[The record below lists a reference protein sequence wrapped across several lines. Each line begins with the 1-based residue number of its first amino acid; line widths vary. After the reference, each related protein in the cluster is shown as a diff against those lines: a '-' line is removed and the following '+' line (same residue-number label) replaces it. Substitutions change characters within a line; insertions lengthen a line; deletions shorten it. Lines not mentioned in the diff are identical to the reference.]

1 MTLTLFNSIEDI
13 EVLID
18 CDNKPWFKRAHVGA
32 FLGLE
37 DIRTSVR
44 NLEGDEFCTREQ
56 LGGRHSMP
64 GWSGPKEQ
72 QNKTDVFLSV
82 YGVMH
87 VIINTRKERGKE
99 LKEFIL
105 KDIIPR
111 GLNEKIKQLQ
121 EDHQLAI
128 TDRDNKIQA
137 IQYEIREKD
146 QQIERC
152 ENMIQDLIERHV
164 PRRGDIDTV
173 LSLIDKQCENEPHKF
188 YIIRCQ
194 YKNLNNH
201 KKWLRKRYPN
211 MIEKGESD
219 DPNAVHRWCSFK
231 KDFFSEEN
239 YYKNH
244 FSMTEEQEELFEIVF
259 GIKI

>member
-1 MTLTLFNSIEDI
+1 MNLALINSIEDI

-44 NLEGDEFCTREQ
+44 NLEGDDFCTREQ
-56 LGGRHSMP
+56 LGARHSMP

-87 VIINTRKERGKE
+87 VIIISQKERGKE
-99 LKEFIL
+99 LKEFIFNI
-105 KDIIPR
+105 IIPR

-128 TDRDNKIQA
+128 IEKDNKIQA
-137 IQYEIREKD
+137 VQYINVGLYEEIKAIEYEKVGLQGEIREKD
-146 QQIERC
+146 HQITQC
-152 ENMIQDLIERHV
+152 ENRIQDLIANRNT
-164 PRRGDIDTV
+164 DIV
-173 LSLIDKQCENEPHKF
+173 LSLIDKQCKNEPHKF
-188 YIIRCQ
+188 YMIHCH

-211 MIEKGESD
+211 MIEKGESYN
-219 DPNAVHRWCSFK
+219 PNVGIDGIHLK
-231 KDFFSEEN
+231 KIFLVE
-239 YYKNH
+239 K
-244 FSMTEEQEELFEIVF
+244 II
-259 GIKI
+259 IKIISI

>member
-1 MTLTLFNSIEDI
+1 MTLALFNSIKDI

-18 CDNKPWFKRAHVGA
+18 CENKPWFKRAHVGA
-32 FLGLE
+32 FLGIE

-44 NLEGDEFCTREQ
+44 NLDDDEFCTREQ
-56 LGGRHSMP
+56 LGARYNT
-64 GWSGPKEQ
+64 SGNIKGQ
-72 QNKTDVFLSV
+72 DHDVFLSV

-87 VIINTRKERGKE
+87 VIINSRKERGKE
-99 LKEFIL
+99 LKEFIF

-137 IQYEIREKD
+137 IQYEIKEKD
-146 QQIERC
+146 HQIARC
-152 ENMIQDLIERHV
+152 KNRIQDLTERHV
-164 PRRGDIDTV
+164 PRRGIIDNV
-173 LSLIDKQCENEPHKF
+173 LSLIDKQCKNEHYKF
-188 YIIRCQ
+188 YMIRCQ

-219 DPNAVHRWCSFK
+219 DPNAVHRWHSFK
-231 KDFFSEEN
+231 KDFFSKEN

-244 FSMTEEQEELFEIVF
+244 FNITEENEELFEIVF
-259 GIKI
+259 GIQI

>member
-1 MTLTLFNSIEDI
+1 
-13 EVLID
+13 
-18 CDNKPWFKRAHVGA
+18 
-32 FLGLE
+32 
-37 DIRTSVR
+37 
-44 NLEGDEFCTREQ
+44 
-56 LGGRHSMP
+56 
-64 GWSGPKEQ
+64 
-72 QNKTDVFLSV
+72 
-82 YGVMH
+82 MH
-87 VIINTRKERGKE
+87 VIINSRKERGKE

-128 TDRDNKIQA
+128 TDRDNKIKA

-146 QQIERC
+146 HQIAQC
-152 ENMIQDLIERHV
+152 ENTIQDLIERHV
-164 PRRGDIDTV
+164 PRRGVIDTV

-188 YIIRCQ
+188 YMIRCQ

-231 KDFFSEEN
+231 KDFFSKEN

-244 FSMTEEQEELFEIVF
+244 FSMTEEQEELFETVF
-259 GIKI
+259 GIQI

>member
-1 MTLTLFNSIEDI
+1 MFSYHLWSKCISTTKTKILKIYIYIYIYKMTLALFNAIEDI

-18 CDNKPWFKRAHVGA
+18 CDNQPWFKRAHVGA

-44 NLEGDEFCTREQ
+44 NLEGDEFCTRKQ
-56 LGGRHSMP
+56 LGARHNTP
-64 GWSGPKEQ
+64 GNFKGQ
-72 QNKTDVFLSV
+72 DHDVFLSV

-87 VIINTRKERGKE
+87 VIINSRKERGKE

-137 IQYEIREKD
+137 IQYENVGLQGEIRAKD
-146 QQIERC
+146 HQIAQC
-152 ENMIQDLIERHV
+152 ENRIQDLIAKGMFQDV
-164 PRRGDIDTV
+164 ALLT
-173 LSLIDKQCENEPHKF
+173 
-188 YIIRCQ
+188 Q
-194 YKNLNNH
+194 Y
-201 KKWLRKRYPN
+201 
-211 MIEKGESD
+211 
-219 DPNAVHRWCSFK
+219 
-231 KDFFSEEN
+231 
-239 YYKNH
+239 
-244 FSMTEEQEELFEIVF
+244 
-259 GIKI
+259 

>member
-1 MTLTLFNSIEDI
+1 MVF
-13 EVLID
+13 
-18 CDNKPWFKRAHVGA
+18 F
-32 FLGLE
+32 
-37 DIRTSVR
+37 TSAWQK
-44 NLEGDEFCTREQ
+44 F
-56 LGGRHSMP
+56 
-64 GWSGPKEQ
+64 
-72 QNKTDVFLSV
+72 
-82 YGVMH
+82 
-87 VIINTRKERGKE
+87 RKERGKE

-137 IQYEIREKD
+137 IQYENVGLQGEIRAKD
-146 QQIERC
+146 HQIARC
-152 ENMIQDLIERHV
+152 ENRIQDLIERHV
-164 PRRGDIDTV
+164 PRRGVIDTV

-188 YIIRCQ
+188 YMIRCQ
-194 YKNLNNH
+194 YKALNKH

-231 KDFFSEEN
+231 KDFFRREN

-244 FSMTEEQEELFEIVF
+244 FSMTEEQEELFETVF
-259 GIKI
+259 GIQI

>member
-1 MTLTLFNSIEDI
+1 MTLALFNSIEDI

-44 NLEGDEFCTREQ
+44 NLEGDEFCTRKQ
-56 LGGRHSMP
+56 LGARYVMP
-64 GWSGPKEQ
+64 GNFKGQ
-72 QNKTDVFLSV
+72 DHDVFLSV

-87 VIINTRKERGKE
+87 VVINSQKERGKE

-146 QQIERC
+146 QQIARC
-152 ENMIQDLIERHV
+152 ENRIQDLIER
-164 PRRGDIDTV
+164 T
-173 LSLIDKQCENEPHKF
+173 
-188 YIIRCQ
+188 
-194 YKNLNNH
+194 
-201 KKWLRKRYPN
+201 
-211 MIEKGESD
+211 
-219 DPNAVHRWCSFK
+219 CS
-231 KDFFSEEN
+231 ETWH
-239 YYKNH
+239 Y
-244 FSMTEEQEELFEIVF
+244 
-259 GIKI
+259 